1 MKKLIYLLITVFN
14 PVLSNSVYSNLLFRV
29 NSIRLKRP
37 YYKLDIDY
45 PKTFTEKINYIKFNI
60 RNDFSAVVAD
70 KFEVRKFVAKRAG
83 EQVLIPL
90 LKVYDRP
97 EEIDLSRFDED
108 IILKMT
114 NGSGGN
120 LMVRKGHEI
129 RNDYAIKFFK
139 KNFKKNI
146 YLFSREWHYKNVKPK
161 IVAEKLLS
169 DNLNDYKF
177 FCTKDGPFAVQ
188 VDVDRFTNHKR
199 NLYDLDWN
207 LLPYKIRYENSD
219 CAVPKP
225 ENLNRMIEVSKKLCA
240 DFMFSRIDLYDFED
254 TVYFGEITL
263 HPGGGGEPFD
273 SKASDLAFG
282 KYVDLNFK

>member
-1 MKKLIYLLITVFN
+1 MKKLIYLFITVFN
-14 PVLSNSVYSNLLFRV
+14 PILSNSVYSNLLFRV

-37 YYKLDIDY
+37 YYKLDIDH
-45 PKTFTEKINYIKFNI
+45 PKTFTEKINYIKFNV
-60 RNDFSAVVAD
+60 RNDFAPTVAD
-70 KFEVRKFVAKRAG
+70 KFEVRQFVAERAG
-83 EQVLIPL
+83 EEVLIPL
-90 LKVYDRP
+90 LKVYDLP
-97 EEIDLSRFDED
+97 EDIDLSRFDED

-120 LMVRKGHEI
+120 LMVRKGQKISNES
-129 RNDYAIKFFK
+129 AVEFFK

-146 YLFSREWHYKNVKPK
+146 YLFSREWHYKKVKPR
-161 IVAEKLLS
+161 IVVEKLLS

-219 CAVPKP
+219 KTVPKP
-225 ENLNRMIEVSKKLCA
+225 ENLDRMIAVSKKLCA

-254 TVYFGEITL
+254 RIWFGEITL

-273 SKASDLAFG
+273 SKKSDLAFG
-282 KYVDLNFK
+282 NYIDLNLK